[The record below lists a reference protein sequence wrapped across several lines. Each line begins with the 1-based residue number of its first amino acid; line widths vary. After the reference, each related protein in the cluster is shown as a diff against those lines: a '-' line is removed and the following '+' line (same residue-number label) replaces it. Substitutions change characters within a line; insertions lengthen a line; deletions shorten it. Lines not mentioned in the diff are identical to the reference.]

1 MRVGLILHGN
11 LKTVSGGFFYD
22 RMLVDY
28 LRRQE
33 DQVEIISLP
42 WLVYARALLGNVSP
56 RVWRRIQEVSVDVY
70 LQDELAHPS
79 LFWLNRRLRRLKR
92 APLVAIVHHLRCA
105 ENWPPWQKVCYRW
118 IERRYLRSVDA
129 YIANSLSTREM
140 VERFAGRGKP
150 AVVARPGGNHFAG
163 SITPQQIEAR
173 ARTQPFTIL
182 FLGNLIPR
190 KGLHILIAAL
200 ACLPLENWRLHAVGS
215 LQLDP
220 PYVERI
226 RRQLDALR
234 LHSRVFLLGH
244 LSRDQVAAHLAR
256 SHLLAVPSSF
266 EGYGIAY
273 LEGMSF
279 GLPAIASTAGGA
291 GEIITDGQNGFLVE
305 PDDAATL
312 ANRLAGLMEDRN
324 ELIAMS
330 LAAKERSAAQPTW
343 EETGELIRRFL
354 HGLGQSMRKG

>member
-1 MRVGLILHGN
+1 MRVGLVLHGN

-28 LRRQE
+28 LRRQG
-33 DQVEIISLP
+33 DRVEVISLAWP
-42 WLVYARALLGNVSP
+42 AYARALLDNVSP
-56 RVWRRIQEVSVDVY
+56 LVWRRLQEVSVDVY

-79 LFWLNRRLRRLKR
+79 LFWLNRRLRRLKQ

-105 ENWPPWQKVCYRW
+105 ESWPAWQKACYRW
-118 IERRYLRSVDA
+118 VERRYLRSVDA

-150 AVVARPGGNHFAG
+150 GVVARPGGDNLAG
-163 SITPQQIEAR
+163 SVTPREIEAR

-190 KGLHILIAAL
+190 KGLHTLIAAL
-200 ACLPLENWRLHAVGS
+200 ACLPLKNWRLYVAGN
-215 LQLDP
+215 LQADP

-234 LHSRVFLLGH
+234 LHGRVFLLGH

-273 LEGMSF
+273 LEGMAF

-312 ANRLAGLMEDRN
+312 AHRLAGLMEDRN

-330 LAAKERSAAQPTW
+330 LAAKDRSAAQPTW
-343 EETGELIRRFL
+343 EETGSLVRGFL
-354 HGLGQSMRKG
+354 HGLKHSVRGG